1 LLPGGEEDGV
11 TMQPAPPSP
20 EYENELRTVLA
31 QRDWTGL
38 REFTRKHNRIPDDV
52 YAQDRHFWEVL
63 LHKLTCN
70 RIDLLGLHDDSR
82 AWLKEHGYT
91 TDLGGE

>member
-1 LLPGGEEDGV
+1 
-11 TMQPAPPSP
+11 MQPAPPSP

-38 REFTRKHNRIPDDV
+38 REFARKHNQIPDDV
-52 YAQDRHFWEVL
+52 YQQEQHWWEVL

-70 RIDLLGLHDDSR
+70 RIDLLGLHDESR
-82 AWLKEHGYT
+82 AWLKQHGYT
-91 TDLGGE
+91 TDLGGT

>member
-1 LLPGGEEDGV
+1 M
-11 TMQPAPPSP
+11 MQPAAPSP

-31 QRDWTGL
+31 QRDWEAL
-38 REFTRKHNRIPDDV
+38 REFTRKHNQIPDDI
-52 YAQDRHFWEVL
+52 YEQQQLFWEVL

-82 AWLKEHGYT
+82 AWLKAHGYT
-91 TDLGGE
+91 IDLGGV